1 MLNEIERWT
10 EDPNGS
16 PVFWLNGLAGTGK
29 SAIAQTVAER
39 VFANGS
45 LGASFFCSRGVEDRS
60 DLQLIFPTLAFQ
72 LAQKYPAFRSL
83 LIPLLQSNPDVVHES
98 LQDQMQKFLVE
109 PLKSADISTIIVID
123 ALDECRD
130 EDPESAILLVLGQ
143 SIRGIP
149 GIKFFVTSRPEAHI
163 MTGFRGPLLKESTNV
178 FILHKVEP
186 STIGNDIRHFFEHK
200 LSELSR
206 RHGGID
212 KWPTD
217 KDLDSLCQRADGFFV
232 YAVATINFLDHHLQ
246 DPSDQLDIIMA
257 SPESTAHEGETELKV
272 YTSLDSLYMS
282 VFQKSFRKNKAKDDA
297 MVRSVLSVTVLVR
310 NPLSPSAI
318 ATLLGFRCNQVQR
331 LLELIQSL
339 LILPEDPNY
348 PVQPFHKSFP
358 DFITDPTR
366 CMDPRFHL
374 SPDYHLELVLHCLKL
389 MDKSLKKNMCSIPDY
404 YLNSEVEDLSKRIED
419 SGIRGALEYACRSW
433 YKHLTTTKHRTS
445 DILSALCN
453 FLEKKLILWLE
464 VLSILGAMGEA
475 AHALIAITKWLNEVC
490 LSVLLLDF
498 LIFTQSQVQVSV
510 DVNALLSTTAD
521 CFHFVTEFF
530 VIISQSAPHIYHS
543 ALLLVPRSSIIW
555 RLYRQQVHSVARVVT
570 GIPASW
576 DSCTASV
583 RTGRRISHAVWS
595 PCGQFIAVGF
605 GRTIQFWDSNTLER
619 VSVLRPPGCLL
630 NSIPEFIAFS
640 PNGHLLACSYNW

>member
-39 VFANGS
+39 VFADGS

-109 PLKSADISTIIVID
+109 PLKSADISTTIVID

-130 EDPESAILLVLGQ
+130 EDPESAILLILGQ
-143 SIRGIP
+143 SICGIP

-163 MTGFRGPLLKESTNV
+163 ITGFRGPLLKESTNV
-178 FILHKVEP
+178 FILHGVEP
-186 STIGNDIRHFFEHK
+186 RTIGSDIRHFFEYK

-212 KWPTD
+212 GWPTD
-217 KDLDSLCQRADGFFV
+217 EDLDSLCRRADGFFV
-232 YAVATINFLDHHLQ
+232 YAVATVNFLDHHLQ
-246 DPSDQLDIIMA
+246 HPSDQLKTIMA
-257 SPESTAHEGETELKV
+257 SPESTVHEGETELKV

-282 VFQKSFRKNKAKDDA
+282 VFEKSFRKNKPEDDA
-297 MVRSVLSVTVLVR
+297 MIRSILSATILVT

-339 LILPEDPNY
+339 LVLPEDPNY
-348 PVQPFHKSFP
+348 PVQPFHNSFS

-366 CMDPRFHL
+366 CRDLRFHL
-374 SPDYHLELVLHCLKL
+374 SPDYHPELVLHCLEL

-433 YKHLTTTKHRTS
+433 YKHLTMTKHRSLDMFT
-445 DILSALCN
+445 ALCN
-453 FLEKKLILWLE
+453 FLEKKFVFWLE
-464 VLSILGAMGEA
+464 VLSVLGAVGDA
-475 AHALIAITKWLNEVC
+475 ARALIAITKWLNEVC
-490 LSVLLLDF
+490 LTVLLLDS
-498 LIFTQSQVQVSV
+498 LIFTQSQVQVSIDV
-510 DVNALLSTTAD
+510 DTLLSTTAD
-521 CFHFVTEFF
+521 CLRFVTEFF
-530 VIISQSAPHIYHS
+530 EIISQSAPHICHS
-543 ALLLVPRSSIIW
+543 ALLLVPRSSIVR
-555 RLYRQQVHSVARVVT
+555 RLYSQQIHSVARAVT

-576 DSCTASV
+576 DSCTAS
-583 RTGRRISHAVWS
+583 TGTMEKVHHAVWS
-595 PCGQFIAVGF
+595 PCGQFIAAGF
-605 GRTIQFWDSNTLER
+605 ASTIEVRDSNTLER
-619 VSVLRPPGCLL
+619 VSVFRPPDCLL
-630 NSIPEFIAFS
+630 NAIPQFIAFS
-640 PNGHLLACSYNW
+640 PNGHLLACSYDW